1 MVYRKNWKA
10 IAVSSAV
17 SKSKISRT
25 HRGVV
30 SPLPLGVLH
39 LLGVSVKREALGPHL
54 FVLLRICLPQVE
66 VHKEAEE
73 EAHSSGGK
81 EDAVAL
87 EVTRC
92 VGCAIYEAC
101 DDTTEVTEA

>member
-1 MVYRKNWKA
+1 M
-10 IAVSSAV
+10 VSSAV

-25 HRGVV
+25 YRGVV
-30 SPLPLGVLH
+30 SPLPLGILH
-39 LLGVSVKREALGPHL
+39 LLSVSVKSEALGARL
-54 FVLLRICLPQVE
+54 FVLLRIRLPQVE

-73 EAHSSGGK
+73 EAHSSRGK

-92 VGCAIYEAC
+92 VGCAVYEAC
-101 DDTTEVTEA
+101 DDTAEVTEA